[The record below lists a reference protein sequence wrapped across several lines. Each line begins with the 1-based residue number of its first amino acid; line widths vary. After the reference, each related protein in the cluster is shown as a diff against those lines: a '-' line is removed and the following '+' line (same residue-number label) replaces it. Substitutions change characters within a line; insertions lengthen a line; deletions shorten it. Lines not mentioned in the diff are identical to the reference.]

1 MTSIIKVDQ
10 IQNAAGGVPT
20 AGDLGINTTG
30 TVLEQVSGWCDG
42 RTVGGVTFPNVTA
55 FQTVNSTSYTM
66 VTGSNISYTPPVGTT
81 TVLYHFSMNF
91 YGTGNGAI
99 SHFKFYIDSDEV
111 TIARTTQAKNY
122 QTSNIHEHDLIDFI
136 LPIQVGG
143 TNDVTTSRL
152 SSWTSAKT
160 IKIDTRAY
168 NSSYHSEFHKNH
180 WFDGVGASGSNQL
193 RHPTITLTSIK

>member
-20 AGDLGINTTG
+20 ASDLGINTTG

-55 FQTVNSTSYTM
+55 FQTVNSTSYTT

-81 TVLYHFSMNF
+81 TVLYHFSMNY
-91 YGTGNGAI
+91 YGSTNGGI
-99 SHFKFYIDSDEV
+99 NHFKFYIDSEEV

-122 QTSNIHEHDLIDFI
+122 QTSNPHEHDLIDFI

-143 TNDVTTSRL
+143 TNDVTTSKL

-160 IKIDTRAY
+160 IKIYTRTY
-168 NSSYHSEFHKNH
+168 NSTYAAEFHKNQ
-180 WFDGVGASGSNQL
+180 WFNGTNAIGSDLL